1 MPENERR
8 KGKSRSAPKPSPASK
23 PKKSL
28 RERFVDLVRGKS
40 RPIPEKPSPEKTAGP
55 SKKRRRRKGKSARPP
70 EETRQPVAEQPR
82 PRRNR
87 GKAPEDAP
95 SQRPPGKSR
104 QAPSRD
110 PKKPRPRLDR
120 PAQDS
125 RPPRPHRD
133 KPTRPSSAGRSLR
146 EQIVELVRAQP
157 LDKVEISKRLN
168 LPADDRR
175 RLRELLSEMENL
187 GEIARVRKDRYVVPQ
202 DADLFTGVIQFH
214 ASGAAHVLN
223 EKQGEADL
231 YVSAENTWTAMHGDV
246 VVARINK
253 GGSSEPWRKV
263 APGTPPRREGRVIRI
278 LKRANEK
285 IVGTLQKSK
294 NFFYVVADDPR
305 FVHNLYVPVPAA
317 DLRAS
322 AGDKVVAKL
331 DAWPSRHVN
340 PEGHVIEVLGR
351 TGAPGVDILSIIRKY
366 NLPEKFPDDVVREAE
381 RIAPTVPPEEA
392 ARRIDLRDRFII
404 TIDPD
409 DAKDFDDAVE
419 VQRTKNG
426 WSVSVHIADV
436 SHYVRPKTSLDRE
449 AVGRGNSVY
458 LADRVIPMLPE
469 ALSNGICSLKP
480 QVDRLA
486 FSVFAEVSTSG
497 KVHNVRFGKSVIRS
511 AARLTYKE
519 AFAILQKP
527 PTDEVSR
534 RVHTAWELSSLLRKQ
549 RFAKGS
555 LELDFPEV
563 KVWLDDKGVPVRLE
577 RIENDISH
585 QLIEELMLFA
595 NECVAREL
603 TLARQPTVYRVHEKP
618 DPDKLAEYRETAV
631 AHGLRVGD
639 LTNRDNLVR
648 LLAATRGQSFENA
661 LKIGLLKSLK
671 RATYGPA
678 PLGHYGLAKE
688 NYTHFTSPIRRYAD
702 LIVHRSLERHLG
714 LTKSGPNSTEIASLA
729 EHISTTERVA
739 TDAERESTKLK
750 KLEYFQR
757 QTSSREGHPFPALI
771 LEVRNY
777 GLFVELPEFL
787 ISGLVHVSTLD
798 DDFYLHDAARGRFI
812 GRKTKRVYEAG
823 QTIEVIVAK
832 VDMFKQQV
840 DFKAV

>member
-1 MPENERR
+1 MSDNERR
-8 KGKSRSAPKPSPASK
+8 KRNPRSAKAKPSPSSPAQ
-23 PKKSL
+23 PPRKSL
-28 RERFVDLVRGKS
+28 RERFVDLVRG
-40 RPIPEKPSPEKTAGP
+40 RPKTAPKKEAPARDAEAAPG
-55 SKKRRRRKGKSARPP
+55 KKRRRRKPRSERSQ
-70 EETRQPVAEQPR
+70 RQPEQSSANQPQSSKQPQQPSQKRRHGPRQPKAQPAR
-82 PRRNR
+82 PRREPA
-87 GKAPEDAP
+87 KSAPA
-95 SQRPPGKSR
+95 
-104 QAPSRD
+104 
-110 PKKPRPRLDR
+110 
-120 PAQDS
+120 
-125 RPPRPHRD
+125 
-133 KPTRPSSAGRSLR
+133 AGRTLR
-146 EQIVELVRAQP
+146 EQIVELVRSQP

-168 LPADDRR
+168 LPADGRR
-175 RLRELLSEMENL
+175 KLRDLLDEMENA

-223 EKQGEADL
+223 EKQGGADL
-231 YVSAENTWTAMHGDV
+231 YIATENTWTAMHGDT

-253 GGSSEPWRKV
+253 GRPAEPWRRP
-263 APGTPPRREGRVIRI
+263 APGAPQKQEGRVIRI
-278 LKRANEK
+278 LKRANET

-305 FVHNLYVPVPAA
+305 FVHNLYVPAPPAE
-317 DLRAS
+317 LRAS
-322 AGDKVVAKL
+322 PGDKIVAKL
-331 DAWPSRHVN
+331 DSWPSRHVN
-340 PEGHVIEVLGR
+340 PEGHVVERLGQ

-366 NLPEKFPDDVVREAE
+366 HLPEEFPGEVVREAQA
-381 RIAPTVPPEEA
+381 IAPEVPAEEA

-409 DAKDFDDAVE
+409 DAKDFDDATE
-419 VQRTKNG
+419 VQRTKDG
-426 WSVSVHIADV
+426 WAVSVHIADV
-436 SHYVRPKTSLDRE
+436 SHYVRPKTALDRE
-449 AVGRGNSVY
+449 AVVRGNSVY

-480 QVDRLA
+480 GVDRLA
-486 FSVFAEVSTSG
+486 FSVFAEVSRQG

-511 AARLTYKE
+511 AARLTYKQ
-519 AFAILQKP
+519 AFAILQAP
-527 PTDEVSR
+527 PTDEVGH

-563 KVWLDDKGVPVRLE
+563 KVWLDAKGVPVRLE
-577 RIENDISH
+577 RIENDASH
-585 QLIEELMLFA
+585 QLVEELMLFA

-603 TLARQPTVYRVHEKP
+603 KLNRQPTVYRVHDKP
-618 DPDKLAEYRETAV
+618 DPDKLAEYRQTAMG
-631 AHGLRVGD
+631 HGLKVGD

-648 LLAATRGQSFENA
+648 LIAAMRGQSFENA

-671 RATYGPA
+671 RATYTPE

-688 NYTHFTSPIRRYAD
+688 DYAHFTSPIRRYAD
-702 LIVHRSLERHLG
+702 LVVHRSLERHLG
-714 LTKSGPNSTEIASLA
+714 LTKVGPASNELVELA

-739 TDAERESTKLK
+739 TDAERESTRLK
-750 KLEYFQR
+750 KLEYFQH
-757 QTSSREGHPFPALI
+757 QASSRDGRPFPALI

-787 ISGLVHVSTLD
+787 LSGLVHVSTLD
-798 DDFYLHDAARGRFI
+798 DDFYLHDAVRGRFV
-812 GRKTKRVYEAG
+812 GRKTKRTFEAG
-823 QTIEVIVAK
+823 QMIEVIVAR